1 MRVAVVLERQLQSSI
16 DRFMSA
22 LTPALTVGI
31 AVMVGALILPV
42 MNAVLSISDL
52 ASR

>member
-1 MRVAVVLERQLQSSI
+1 
-16 DRFMSA
+16 
-22 LTPALTVGI
+22 LTVGI
-31 AVMVGALILPV
+31 ALMVGALILPV